1 MAEERDSVFF
11 RRIWSYFGPK
21 LVLKWEKFDYRKVG
35 ANYGQNMVHKLVI
48 KWEKFDHRKVVAKYG
63 KNMAHKLGK
72 FWARFAPALCVG
84 NVEENCDLEQVTIYV
99 YYADK

>member
-1 MAEERDSVFF
+1 MDH
-11 RRIWSYFGPK
+11 K
-21 LVLKWEKFDYRKVG
+21 LVLKWEKFDHRKVG
-35 ANYGQNMVHKLVI
+35 
-48 KWEKFDHRKVVAKYG
+48 AKYG

-84 NVEENCDLEQVTIYV
+84 NVEENCDREQVTIYV